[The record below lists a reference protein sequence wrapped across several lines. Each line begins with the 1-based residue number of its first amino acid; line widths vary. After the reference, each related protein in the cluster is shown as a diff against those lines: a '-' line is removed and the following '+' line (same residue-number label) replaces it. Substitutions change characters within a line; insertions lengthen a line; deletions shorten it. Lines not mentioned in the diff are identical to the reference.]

1 MKKLL
6 LCVCLAGCSST
17 ERVAAPPPKPAAV
30 RITQFYAAEAAAPRG
45 ESTNLCYGVE
55 NASEVRIDPPV
66 EQLRPA
72 LSRCISV
79 SPIETTTYTLTAA
92 DAEGKS
98 VSQSATVT
106 VAGVR
111 PKFEDLSISAKEVA
125 PGQQIQYCFK
135 ARNAV
140 SVRGGPGRF
149 MSGGSAKADC
159 LIDNPRKTTSYRLTI
174 VGNGGL
180 TDEAEITVQVK

>member
-6 LCVCLAGCSST
+6 LCAFLAGCSST
-17 ERVAAPPPKPAAV
+17 ERVAAPPAKAAPA
-30 RITQFYAAEAAAPRG
+30 RITQFYASDTAVPRG
-45 ESTNLCYGVE
+45 ESTTLCYGVE
-55 NASEVRIDPPV
+55 NATTVRIDPPV

-79 SPIETTTYTLTAA
+79 SPVETTTYTLTAA
-92 DAEGKS
+92 NADGQT
-98 VSQSATVT
+98 VSKTATLT
-106 VAGVR
+106 VAGAR
-111 PKFEDLSISAKEVA
+111 PRFDDISISSKEVA
-125 PGQQIQYCFK
+125 PGQQIQFCFK

-149 MSGGSAKADC
+149 LSGGSAKADC

-174 VGNGGL
+174 VGAGGM
-180 TDEAEITVQVK
+180 TDQAEITVQVK